1 MSYKVS
7 KQRKFVHMQYTYAK
21 EISSKGLISKPIFL
35 SLTNSL
41 YRDICSLMKNT
52 TDTRGKCS

>member
-1 MSYKVS
+1 
-7 KQRKFVHMQYTYAK
+7 MQYTYAK

-41 YRDICSLMKNT
+41 YRDIGSLMKNT
-52 TDTRGKCS
+52 TDTRGKHS